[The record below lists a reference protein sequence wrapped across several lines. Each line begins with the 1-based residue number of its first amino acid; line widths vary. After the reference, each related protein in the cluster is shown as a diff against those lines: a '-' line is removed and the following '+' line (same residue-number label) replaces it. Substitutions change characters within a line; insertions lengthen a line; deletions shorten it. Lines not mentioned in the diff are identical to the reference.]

1 MKIALVAGILL
12 TAPRVNAVDFGK
24 QSDGQYGRFVSTEA
38 KPSFRSAPNA
48 EASWIWV
55 LRNVEAIPHPST
67 ANTWIFSGELRH
79 FNVGTAM
86 EGYPIFF
93 GGPDRLPFLAA
104 VTDSQ
109 GKFSFTL
116 HSSAKKSVPV
126 RALTFDPTTEKS
138 WIYVGGLIEQESQS
152 PLDPVSIYQGRF
164 RLKAG
169 SHTWRYPVGPLL
181 KTAEQSPAPD
191 GP

>member
-1 MKIALVAGILL
+1 MKIALIAGILL
-12 TAPRVNAVDFGK
+12 TVHRVDAVDFCK
-24 QSDGQYGRFVSTEA
+24 LSDGQSGRFISTETN
-38 KPSFRSAPNA
+38 PSFHSVPNA

-55 LRNVEAIPHPST
+55 LRDIKVISHPST

-79 FNVGTAM
+79 FNVGSAM

-93 GGPDRLPFLAA
+93 GEPDRLPFLAA

-116 HSSAKKSVPV
+116 RSSAKKSNPM
-126 RALTFDPTTEKS
+126 RALTFDPTTDKS
-138 WIYVGGLIEQESQS
+138 WIYVGGIIEQESQS
-152 PLDPVSIYQGRF
+152 PLDAVTIYRGRF

-169 SHTWRYPVGPLL
+169 TQTWRYLVGQLL
-181 KTAEQSPAPD
+181 KTAEQGAPPD
-191 GP
+191 GR

>member
-1 MKIALVAGILL
+1 MKIALIAGILL
-12 TAPRVNAVDFGK
+12 SVHRVDAVDFCK
-24 QSDGQYGRFVSTEA
+24 LSDGQSGRFISTESN
-38 KPSFRSAPNA
+38 PSFHSGTNS
-48 EASWIWV
+48 EALWIWV
-55 LRNVEAIPHPST
+55 LRNIEAIPHPST
-67 ANTWIFSGELRH
+67 ADTWILSGELRH
-79 FNVGTAM
+79 FNIGTPM

-116 HSSAKKSVPV
+116 HSSAKKVVPLRV
-126 RALTFDPTTEKS
+126 LTFDPTTEKS
-138 WIYVGGLIEQESQS
+138 WIFVGGLIEEESQS
-152 PLDPVSIYQGRF
+152 PFDAVSIYHGRF

-169 SHTWRYPVGPLL
+169 SHTWRYPVGQLL
-181 KTAEQSPAPD
+181 KTAERGAPD

>member
-1 MKIALVAGILL
+1 MKIALIAGILL
-12 TAPRVNAVDFGK
+12 TIHRVSAVDFGK
-24 QSDGQYGRFVSTEA
+24 LSDGQSGRFISTEA
-38 KPSFRSAPNA
+38 NPSFHSVPNT

-55 LRNVEAIPHPST
+55 LRDIKAIPHPST
-67 ANTWIFSGELRH
+67 ADTWIFSGELRH

-93 GGPDRLPFLAA
+93 GGPDRLPSLAA

-116 HSSAKKSVPV
+116 HSSAKKSIPM

-138 WIYVGGLIEQESQS
+138 WIFVGGLIEQESQS
-152 PLDPVSIYQGRF
+152 PLDSVSIYQGRF

-169 SHTWRYPVGPLL
+169 SHTWRYPVGDLL
-181 KTAEQSPAPD
+181 KTSERGAATD